1 MKLSQKLLALSG
13 VALADYACCPYDD
26 YGIPDDDCAITEKTP
41 FSADADW
48 NGNSCKAWE
57 ANVDASFDGNDQ
69 SCGNGNGDENWS
81 SCGFQRHFSW
91 KADHADQN
99 PTAGAFQLTLTGDY
113 AGTPITV
120 PALDINDATDEGG
133 YTVGGSPWIGGVC
146 KLWIPVPRASIN
158 SVSVAGVHISGNAA
172 AYFESTLTGGSI
184 TGTLEGTAYCF
195 SVVNPAEFL
204 SNYNGDAGYL
214 NNGNVA
220 GFRDL
225 AAQNNQDDL
234 TNDPFSSLT
243 QTERQAGI
251 LHPLMGG
258 LSGQVTFDELSDLG
272 AAASPEATGIAHV
285 GANFDVV
292 AHFNHNFCNDFWT
305 PEDMQMEDDW
315 GHGGTA
321 DYPDGESLPAPA
333 DAQSHTHTDTTD
345 KRFVSGA
352 NALSNPTIETLND
365 QYTVSGGVMTS
376 TGPST
381 ASVRWPNVGA
391 YAGFYSFVSCANKD
405 DVAGTPADNLFK
417 VMLTKNEKKVS

>member
-1 MKLSQKLLALSG
+1 MG
-13 VALADYACCPYDD
+13 
-26 YGIPDDDCAITEKTP
+26 
-41 FSADADW
+41 
-48 NGNSCKAWE
+48 
-57 ANVDASFDGNDQ
+57 
-69 SCGNGNGDENWS
+69 WS

-113 AGTPITV
+113 AGNPITV
-120 PALDINDATDEGG
+120 DPLDINDAADEGG
-133 YTVGGSPWIGGVC
+133 YTVGGAPWIVGVC

-258 LSGQVTFDELSDLG
+258 LSGQVTFDELSDLSP
-272 AAASPEATGIAHV
+272 AASPEATGIAHV

-345 KRFVSGA
+345 KRFVQP
-352 NALSNPTIETLND
+352 NDRNP
-365 QYTVSGGVMTS
+365 QW
-376 TGPST
+376 
-381 ASVRWPNVGA
+381 SV
-391 YAGFYSFVSCANKD
+391 YSFRRCYDINGASNSKCQMAKCWSIRWFLLICFLCQQ
-405 DVAGTPADNLFK
+405 GHCCR
-417 VMLTKNEKKVS
+417 